1 MNGGTMT
8 EQCLQVDIEPM
19 LQAYRRHI
27 SHFPLG
33 SIQCVGWK
41 SEQSARENYSA
52 ATNVQDW
59 KNTRNI
65 LDIGSGYS
73 GLLPFLRQERNYNGS
88 YTGIEIVDEIAN
100 VANSRVSHDPL
111 ARVIGDEF
119 LAHDFTIHGFRTF
132 NWLLSLGIF
141 TYKQP
146 DQEKFDIAVLRKMK
160 ELKEIGITIYLNDE
174 SRVPPEKIESCPY
187 FRAVDI
193 SSMVNRIATIVHPD
207 HLDIIRYPHEES
219 QKVMVHAYDGEDR

>member
-1 MNGGTMT
+1 MT
-8 EQCLQVDIEPM
+8 EQCLQVDINPM

-27 SHFPLG
+27 RHFSPG

-41 SEQSARENYSA
+41 SEQSARENYGA
-52 ATNVQDW
+52 ATSVQNW
-59 KNTRNI
+59 KDIHRI

-73 GLLPFLRQERNYNGS
+73 DLLSFLRQERNYAGS
-88 YTGIEIVDEIAN
+88 YTGIEIVDDIAN

-111 ARVIGDEF
+111 ARVIRDEF
-119 LAHDFTIHGFRTF
+119 LARDFTAHGFSTF
-132 NWLLSLGIF
+132 DWLLSLGIF

-193 SSMVNRIATIVHPD
+193 SSMVNRIASIVHPD
-207 HLDIIRYPHEES
+207 HLDIIRYPHDES
-219 QKVMVHAYDGEDR
+219 QKIMIHAYDGGKL